1 MYCGKM
7 YLDTPLM
14 LTLPSSASIHLL
26 SEHHETNNRLSL
38 SRRTL
43 VVSSHRLS
51 QRVGISSIHLTE
63 MACCTK
69 CHTAEWNQPILRPL
83 ATTSHPGATFL
94 QPSGP
99 ASNLA
104 VPYTTGVTASIDL
117 WDGTTWTP
125 SGLVLPIGG
134 SYTWWNT
141 LVGNV
146 LTVNYGTA
154 AGVLPDA
161 FAVGSLLSITSDSSG
176 RFFVAGT
183 VAGVPT
189 LAMYNNTLTNLASVV
204 LPGVPSLITY
214 DGVFNVAVV
223 GSDGVGG
230 YYLNLYGMVGSSL
243 LLIKSY
249 TYGVPITSIT
259 LYQVDAVAGV
269 SRLHRVLLVTTERYY
284 LPGEV
289 VTYPG
294 TSVTL
299 ESAPPG
305 DIFIYDVPLAVQPV
319 YAIPAPLLLWSE
331 RYGGLLSAA
340 YSRRKGA
347 LFALNETSTVVSW
360 SVVWVND
367 SLMLQQA
374 PTSIAAPGAT
384 GVYIVEGPSRTNLIV
399 YGVGL
404 AVAYEVLSL
413 PLTW

>member
-1 MYCGKM
+1 
-7 YLDTPLM
+7 
-14 LTLPSSASIHLL
+14 
-26 SEHHETNNRLSL
+26 
-38 SRRTL
+38 
-43 VVSSHRLS
+43 
-51 QRVGISSIHLTE
+51 
-63 MACCTK
+63 MACCAK
-69 CHTAEWNQPILRPL
+69 CSDAVWNQPIVRPL
-83 ATTSHPGATFL
+83 ATVSHVGATFL

-99 ASNLA
+99 STDLA
-104 VPYTTGVTASIDL
+104 VPYTTGVTASLDI
-117 WDGTTWTP
+117 WDGTTWSA
-125 SGLVLPIGG
+125 SGLVLPVGG

-146 LTVNYGTA
+146 LSVNYGTA

-189 LAMYNNTLTNLASVV
+189 LVMYNNALMNLASVV

-214 DGVFNVAVV
+214 DGASNVAVA

-230 YYLNLYGMVGSSL
+230 YYLNLYGIVGSSL

-269 SRLHRVLLVTTERYY
+269 SRLHRILLVTTERYY

-289 VTYPG
+289 ITYPG
-294 TSVTL
+294 TNVTL
-299 ESAPPG
+299 ATAPPG
-305 DIFIYDVPLAVQPV
+305 DIFIYDVPLATQPI
-319 YAIPAPLLLWSE
+319 YSIPSPTLLWSE

-347 LFALNETSTVVSW
+347 LFALNETGTVVSW

-367 SLMLQQA
+367 ALMLQQA
-374 PTSIAAPGAT
+374 PMSISAPGAT
-384 GVYIVEGPSRTNLIV
+384 GVYIAEGPTRTTLIV
-399 YGVGL
+399 YGVDI

-413 PLTW
+413 PITW